1 MGYRRLNR
9 EAGREF
15 STLTNPKEAVPKI
28 GLEDKIVGTG
38 KDMFELEQQARVPN
52 PIERLCDVEK
62 DTPAI
67 LFSLKGGGNGVNNTE
82 ALLDSRVVSSETTL
96 MVGDNFLGIKDREK
110 TFKEEFLEYF

>member
-1 MGYRRLNR
+1 LGYRRFNR

-15 STLTNPKEAVPKI
+15 STLTNSKEAVPKI
-28 GLEDKIVGTG
+28 GLEDKIVGAG
-38 KDMFELEQQARVPN
+38 KDTLELKQQARVPN

-67 LFSLKGGGNGVNNTE
+67 LFSLKGGGNDVDNTE

-96 MVGDNFLGIKDREK
+96 IVGDNFLGFKDGK
-110 TFKEEFLEYF
+110 TFEE